1 MNYEISDETLVI
13 MPLDEKSSKVI
24 EYDAERII
32 DYNPYEIMEY
42 SCEYYGSSID
52 GRMSSSK
59 KILGSVYKVPLL
71 VDSYRN
77 LVFFP
82 TRSPNALDNMWIS
95 LNNIKNIKKINPNE
109 TMILFNNNDKLVI
122 EIPYYVLNNQLLRAT
137 RLSAVLKERKEKIEK
152 DTGKIIIQK

>member
-13 MPLDEKSSKVI
+13 MPYNENSSKVI

-32 DYNPYEIMEY
+32 DYNPYEVMEY

-52 GRMSSSK
+52 GRMSCSK

-71 VDSYRN
+71 VDGYRD

-82 TRSPNALDNMWIS
+82 TKSPVASDNIWIS
-95 LNNIKNIKKINPNE
+95 LNNIQSIKKISDNE
-109 TMILFNNNDKLVI
+109 SMIIFKNKDKLVI
-122 EIPYYVLNNQLLRAT
+122 ELPYYVLNNQILRAT
-137 RLSAVLKERKEKIEK
+137 RLNSVLKERREKIAKE
-152 DTGKIIIQK
+152 TGKIIS